1 MKPLPHG
8 MTRCDATRCLRPC
21 KAADLMNPTHRRLTH
36 LAAAIL
42 FALSLAAPST
52 AIASTPQIC
61 DQAAY
66 RASQESGVP
75 LEVLRTITRTETGRA
90 KNGRLEP
97 WPWTVN
103 MEGKGRWF
111 ASEDEARTYVFKHFK
126 RGARS
131 FDVGCFQINYRW
143 HGQAFNSIDQ
153 MFDPL
158 ANARYAANFL
168 KSLHAEAGNWSKAAG
183 TYHSRTPVYSN
194 RYRARFD
201 KIRSSLS
208 DHPMPP
214 ASARRRD
221 LRSSSSDGRHNENAV
236 PLLQDSSQRRS
247 PGSLVPLDAGGG
259 LALIDAVTRMA
270 E

>member
-1 MKPLPHG
+1 MPHAFIRFYVSPHFRNG
-8 MTRCDATRCLRPC
+8 TNFRSGRTVFDRTIF
-21 KAADLMNPTHRRLTH
+21 
-36 LAAAIL
+36 LAAVITLAFGLAI
-42 FALSLAAPST
+42 ST
-52 AIASTPQIC
+52 RAIGSTSQIC
-61 DQAAY
+61 DNAAFQ
-66 RASQESGVP
+66 ASQETGVP

-90 KNGRLEP
+90 RNGRLEP

-168 KSLHAEAGNWSKAAG
+168 KSLHAETGNWSKAAG

-214 ASARRRD
+214 DSGRRPD
-221 LRSSSSDGRHNENAV
+221 LRSSSSDGRHNENAF